1 MDNLMIEIPIKT
13 TCDPSVL
20 LDLAIE
26 ASEQFVEEIR
36 MHDGEATVDEEEIL
50 VRPAGLTSL
59 ERELLEALKFMTAYS
74 ALNDDGCIRE
84 ESELVDVMLNPD
96 DPGNVGRT
104 IDMARAA
111 IAKAGGAK

>member
-36 MHDGEATVDEEEIL
+36 MHDGEATVDEEEVL
-50 VRPAGLTSL
+50 VRPAGLTTR
-59 ERELLEALKFMTAYS
+59 ERELLAALQAFVDACS
-74 ALNDDGCIRE
+74 GHFD
-84 ESELVDVMLNPD
+84 ELV
-96 DPGNVGRT
+96 
-104 IDMARAA
+104 
-111 IAKAGGAK
+111 IAKMRAKALITKASGGAK